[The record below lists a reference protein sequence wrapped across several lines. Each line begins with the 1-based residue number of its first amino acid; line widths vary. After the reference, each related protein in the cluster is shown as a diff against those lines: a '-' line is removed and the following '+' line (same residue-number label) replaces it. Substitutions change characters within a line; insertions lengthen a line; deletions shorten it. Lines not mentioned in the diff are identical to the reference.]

1 MRGRPIFNIS
11 DQNKSST
18 PLDQRM
24 YFSYQLQHPHQP
36 SRSAHDQTKITCP
49 INVYNN
55 DVGKKQTM
63 F

>member
-24 YFSYQLQHPHQP
+24 YFLYQIQHPHHP
-36 SRSAHDQTKITCP
+36 SRSAHDQTKIMCP